1 MNVLKK
7 LFELRESLD
16 TYERELGF
24 DQLSEVEKAV
34 LEFVMHQKDATI
46 TAVTKNQYFAKYSL
60 STIKRAVGVLLS
72 NDIISATQ
80 SNVDR
85 RAMILRYTNK

>member
-1 MNVLKK
+1 MSILRK

-16 TYERELGF
+16 SYERELGF